1 MNDLL
6 LAISNRSVSEN
17 EQEDVAGAAGA
28 GGGGMA
34 AVHVFADD
42 EDAHE
47 NDHVFSRPPLCYS
60 RFVTPRIQLSR
71 EINNTN
77 DDAAA
82 TCYCSTARYL
92 RVCT

>member
-17 EQEDVAGAAGA
+17 EQEDVAGG

-42 EDAHE
+42 EDAHD
-47 NDHVFSRPPLCYS
+47 NDHVFSRPPLCYAAHS
-60 RFVTPRIQLSR
+60 AIALC